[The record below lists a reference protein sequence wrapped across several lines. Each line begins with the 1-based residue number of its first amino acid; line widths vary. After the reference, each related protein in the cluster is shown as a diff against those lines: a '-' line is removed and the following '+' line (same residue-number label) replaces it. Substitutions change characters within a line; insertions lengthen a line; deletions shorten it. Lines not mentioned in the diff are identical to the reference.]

1 MVQEKPLELDPVAP
15 ALLLLKK
22 KKKKKKNP
30 VKTAAETKS
39 NKTVPQ
45 I

>member
-1 MVQEKPLELDPVAP
+1 MAQEKPLELDPVAP
-15 ALLLLKK
+15 ALLLL
-22 KKKKKKNP
+22 KKKKNP